1 MLSVC
6 CLNGQVSLREA
17 FDLLMSN
24 TETLHFLPAFKNY
37 SPSLLFNQI
46 YAGEIEEYPATE

>member
-1 MLSVC
+1 
-6 CLNGQVSLREA
+6 
-17 FDLLMSN
+17 MSN

-37 SPSLLFNQI
+37 SPSLLFSQI